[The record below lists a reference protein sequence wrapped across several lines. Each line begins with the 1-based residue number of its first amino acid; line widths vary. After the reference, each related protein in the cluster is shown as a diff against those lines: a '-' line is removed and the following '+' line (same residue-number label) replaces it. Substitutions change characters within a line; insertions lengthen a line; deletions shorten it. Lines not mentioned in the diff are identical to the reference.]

1 MKIQENIPIAPYTTF
16 RIGGPARFFCIVK
29 SEDDLLQA
37 IRFARENTLPYLV
50 IGGGSNLLFSDEGYH
65 GLVIKNEIMGK
76 TFTDDG
82 TLYSVVDVSAG
93 EDWEEFVAETVE
105 RDLFG
110 IENLSAIPGKVGAA
124 PVQNI
129 GAYGTEVGK
138 VIESVRVLD
147 TSHANDLKFIDL
159 SFVDCKF
166 SYRDSIFKHDKSRY
180 IVTRVRFR
188 LCKQGEVNI
197 EYKDV
202 KKYFA
207 DKGIEKSVIGLKDVR
222 AAVIEIRKNKLPDW
236 TKWGT
241 AGSFFKNPIIS
252 SAEFESLKVKFPDLN
267 GFIEIDGRIKIP
279 LSYVLDK
286 ICNKKGL
293 FKGNV
298 GTYDK
303 QALVVVTKLGA
314 TAKEVVDFT
323 RELIDCVYE
332 NIGVK
337 IEAEV
342 EWVAV

>member
-1 MKIQENIPIAPYTTF
+1 MKIQENVPLAQYTTF

-29 SEDDLLQA
+29 SEDELMEA
-37 IRFARENTLPYLV
+37 VNFAKKNLVPFLV
-50 IGGGSNLLFSDEGYH
+50 IGGGSNLLFSDQGYH
-65 GLVIKNEIMGK
+65 GLVIKNEILGK

-82 TLYSVVDVSAG
+82 TLYSVVDVGAG
-93 EDWEEFVAETVE
+93 EDWERFVAETVE

-110 IENLSAIPGKVGAA
+110 IENLSAIPGTVGAA

-147 TSHANDLKFIDL
+147 TRDLDHPKFVDL

-166 SYRDSIFKHDKSRY
+166 SYRDSIFKHDKGRY

-207 DKGIEKSVIGLKDVR
+207 EKSVEKSAIKLRDVR
-222 AAVIEIRKNKLPDW
+222 DAVIEIRKNKLPDW
-236 TKWGT
+236 TQWGT
-241 AGSFFKNPIIS
+241 AGSFFKNPIIL
-252 SAEFESLKVKFPDLN
+252 ATEFDTLKTKFPELT
-267 GFIEIDGRIKIP
+267 GFVESDGRVKIS

-286 ICNKKGL
+286 ICNKRGI

-298 GTYDK
+298 GTYEK
-303 QALVVVTKLGA
+303 QALVVVTKPGA
-314 TAKEVVDFT
+314 TSTEVVDFT

-332 NIGVK
+332 NIGIR